1 MKIYSQTMAKPAAC
15 ESDFALAEKDSIVRE
30 MVGNGEITGT
40 YSFVTIGVNTEKN
53 KSSVHS

>member
-1 MKIYSQTMAKPAAC
+1 MAKLAAC
-15 ESDFALAEKDSIVRE
+15 ESDFALAENDSIVRE